1 MRAHPT
7 GRPLRP
13 LLFAAAV
20 AAAAAGVLAM
30 PAPAAAADE
39 TFEKAYSLDGVERV
53 RIENVNGSVELKT
66 WDKPY
71 VRLSAVKS
79 GSPSALS
86 NTVIRVTQPG
96 SEIRVETIALRSQ
109 HFFSF
114 LFGGS
119 RVARVEYTLLA
130 PATVPVRLETVNGSV
145 RVDGRRAEV
154 RAETVNGGL
163 DLRDI
168 QGPVNGE
175 TVNGRITLECVGS
188 AEETHLETV
197 NGSIEATYPAGA
209 SLRYRLSSINGR
221 LEAGEREMRSR
232 GFGGHKL
239 EGEINGGRTLV
250 HAETVNGGIRVTVTG
265 AATAAPAPVPES
277 GDKHESDE

>member
-1 MRAHPT
+1 M
-7 GRPLRP
+7 
-13 LLFAAAV
+13 
-20 AAAAAGVLAM
+20 LAT
-30 PAPAAAADE
+30 PIPAAAAEE

-53 RIENVNGSVELKT
+53 RIENVNGSVELRS

-71 VRLSAVKS
+71 VRLSAVKN

-86 NTVIRVTQPG
+86 NTVIRITQPG
-96 SEIRVETIALRSQ
+96 SEIRIETIALRSQ

-130 PATVPVRLETVNGSV
+130 PATTPVRLETVNGSI

-168 QGPVNGE
+168 QGPVHGE
-175 TVNGRITLECVGS
+175 TVNGRITLACVGS

-197 NGSIEATYPAGA
+197 NGSIEASYPAGA
-209 SLRYRLSSINGR
+209 SLRYRLSAIHGR
-221 LEAGEREMRSR
+221 LEAGDREARGH

-239 EGEINGGRTLV
+239 EGEINGGRALV
-250 HAETVNGGIRVTVTG
+250 HAETVNGGIRVLVTG
-265 AATAAPAPVPES
+265 AATAAPVPVP
-277 GDKHESDE
+277 GKNDDRESDD

>member
-1 MRAHPT
+1 MHSHPVE
-7 GRPLRP
+7 RPYRP
-13 LLFAAAV
+13 LLFAAALAAAAAGFLAMPV
-20 AAAAAGVLAM
+20 AAAAAE
-30 PAPAAAADE
+30 E

-53 RIENVNGSVELKT
+53 RIENVNGSVDLKT

-71 VRLSAVKS
+71 VRLTAVKS
-79 GSPSALS
+79 GRASALS
-86 NTVIRVTQPG
+86 NTRIRITQPG
-96 SEIRVETIALRSQ
+96 AEIRIETIALHSQ

-119 RVARVEYTLLA
+119 RVARVDYTLLA
-130 PATVPVRLETVNGSV
+130 PAATPVRLETVNGSV

-168 QGPVNGE
+168 QGPVHGE

-209 SLRYRLSSINGR
+209 SLRYSLSSINGR
-221 LEAGEREMRSR
+221 LEAGNRETRSH

-250 HAETVNGGIRVTVTG
+250 HAETVNGGIRVQVSG
-265 AATAAPAPVPES
+265 AAPGAPAPVREDQHDP
-277 GDKHESDE
+277 SDE